1 MIPSNADNQREKGMA
16 AVSAPLSIE
25 AFRSWVESRPDRER
39 WELIAGVPMMM
50 APPTKAHQRIVANL
64 DRLLGDALEKHHPE
78 WISYQSVG
86 LNLAPVAPDYDP
98 EPDVVVVD
106 ADAPGPDE
114 RYSDRFYLAAE
125 IVSTSDRKTVENKR
139 EVYKRHPDCRC
150 VLVIQ
155 QNRFD
160 VVVALLTKAGWTECR
175 LTKPDDELILEE
187 YGLRCTVAD
196 LYRGTALQPRAKR

>member
-1 MIPSNADNQREKGMA
+1 MA
-16 AVSAPLSIE
+16 GVSAPLSIE
-25 AFRSWVESRPDRER
+25 AFRSWVESRPDREH
-39 WELIAGVPMMM
+39 WELIAGVPTMM

-64 DRLLGDALEKHHPE
+64 DRLLGDALEKHRPE

-86 LNLAPVAPDYDP
+86 LNLAPVVPDYDP

-155 QNRFD
+155 QDRFD
-160 VVVALLTKAGWTECR
+160 VVVALPTKAGWTERR
-175 LTKPDDELILEE
+175 LTKPGDELVLEE
-187 YGLRCTVAD
+187 FGLRCMVAD

>member
-1 MIPSNADNQREKGMA
+1 MLNSQRENGMA
-16 AVSAPLSIE
+16 GVSAPLSIE
-25 AFRSWVESRPDRER
+25 AFRSWVESRPDKEH

-64 DRLLGDALEKHHPE
+64 DRLLGDVLEKHRPE
-78 WISYQSVG
+78 WISYQSIG
-86 LNLAPVAPDYDP
+86 LNLAPVSPDYDP

-106 ADAPGPDE
+106 ADAPGPHE

-125 IVSTSDRKTVENKR
+125 IVSTSDRKTVEDKR
-139 EVYKRHPDCRC
+139 EIYKRHPDCRC

-155 QNRFD
+155 QDRFD
-160 VVVALLTKAGWTECR
+160 VVVALLTGSGWTEQR
-175 LTKPDDELILEE
+175 LTKPDDDLILEDFH
-187 YGLRCTVAD
+187 LRCTLAD